1 MSDFLSPGRR
11 ATSIGVALN
20 GALAIIKL
28 VAGLVGNSY
37 ALVADA
43 IESFADIF
51 SSLIVWGGLVVASKP
66 ADRDHPYGH
75 GKAEPLAAL
84 AVAVMLLIAAVTIAT
99 QAIYEIRSPHEIPE
113 WYTLPILIA
122 IIVVKEAMYRYQF
135 GVATTL
141 ESTVLTVDAWHH
153 RSDALTSLAAAVG
166 VSVALLGGSAFAT
179 ADDWAALIVC
189 AVVLVNGLRFANIAM
204 RELMDAAPDTRVLD
218 AIPDVAREIEGARR
232 IEKVLMRK
240 MGWYWL
246 VDLHL
251 EVDPQTTVYVA
262 HDIAHRL
269 KDALM
274 ARWPRITDV
283 LIHIEPYGGPDGDTR
298 PGIGDVVPK
307 STHTQPS
314 RTSAG

>member
-1 MSDFLSPGRR
+1 MSDFLAPGRR
-11 ATSIGVALN
+11 ASSIAVALN
-20 GALAIIKL
+20 GALALIKL

-51 SSLIVWGGLVVASKP
+51 SSVIVWGGLVVAAKP

-75 GKAEPLAAL
+75 GKAEPLAVL
-84 AVAVMLLIAAVTIAT
+84 AVSGMLLAAALMIAS
-99 QAIYEIRSPHEIPE
+99 QAIHEIRSPHEVPE

-122 IIVVKEAMYRYQF
+122 IIVIKESMYRYQF

-141 ESTVLTVDAWHH
+141 ESTVLAVDAWHH
-153 RSDALTSLAAAVG
+153 RSDALTSLAAALG
-166 VSVALLGGSAFAT
+166 VSIALLGGPGFAT
-179 ADDWAALIVC
+179 ADDWAALLVC
-189 AVVLVNGLRFANIAM
+189 VVVLLNGLRFANTAM
-204 RELMDAAPDTRVLD
+204 RELMDAAPDTHVLD
-218 AIPDVAREIEGARR
+218 AIPEVAREIDGARR

-251 EVDPQTTVYVA
+251 EVDPQTSVYVA
-262 HDIAHRL
+262 HGIAHQL

-274 ARWPRITDV
+274 ARWPRIADV
-283 LIHIEPYGGPDGDTR
+283 LIHIEPYGGHVGDGPPQT
-298 PGIGDVVPK
+298 GDASK
-307 STHTQPS
+307 STQTTPS